1 MLKDHNECYQNNTR
15 CEEEEECEINAE
27 ELNAKYS
34 EMNKE

>member
-15 CEEEEECEINAE
+15 CEDEEECEINAE